1 MGLLR
6 NILIRSDKK
15 CLYKFVVNMGIK
27 GSISFAR
34 FQKRQKKGEFFP
46 AFNFISV
53 TDDCN
58 LNCQGCWVMG
68 KEKNSRLK
76 PEQVDRIIYDTKK
89 MGSYFFGILGGEPL
103 LYKPLPEIFKKHS
116 DCYFQLFTNGTLITP
131 EVAETLR
138 DCANVTPLISFEG
151 DEVVADIRRGGKNV
165 FQSANAAIDN
175 CISAGLITGVA
186 ISVCKS
192 NLKMAMSPE
201 FIQSLID
208 KGVAYLWY
216 YIYRPVGERPNY
228 ELALSSD
235 EIRQLRQHMVDAR
248 MEYSIAIIDTYWDAD
263 GNGMCP
269 AAEGLSHHIN
279 ASGFVEPCPVIQFA
293 ADHVDEKP
301 LDRLYAEY
309 GFLSDFRTQIQQK
322 TKGCVVMED
331 PKWLADFVQKHEA
344 KNTSGRKG
352 ELDRLRFAPETT
364 SHGSCEVIP
373 EKSRIYRFAKRRAFF
388 GLGAYG

>member
-1 MGLLR
+1 MGILK
-6 NILIRSDKK
+6 NILIRSDRR
-15 CLYKFVVNMGIK
+15 CLYKFIANMGIK
-27 GSISFAR
+27 GSMSFAR

-76 PEQVDRIIYDTKK
+76 PEQLNRIIDETKK
-89 MGSYFFGILGGEPL
+89 AGSYFFGILGGEPL
-103 LYKPLPEIFKKHS
+103 LYKPLPDIFKKHS
-116 DCYFQLFTNGTLITP
+116 DCYFQLFTNGTLLTP
-131 EVAETLR
+131 AMAETLR
-138 DCANVTPLISFEG
+138 QCANVTPLISFEG
-151 DEVVADIRRGGKNV
+151 DEEVADIRRGGTNV
-165 FQSANAAIDN
+165 YQSATQAIEN
-175 CISAGLITGVA
+175 STKAGLITGVA

-192 NLKMAMSPE
+192 NLEMAMSPA
-201 FIQSLID
+201 FINGLID

-216 YIYRPVGERPNY
+216 YIFRPVGPNPEY
-228 ELALSSD
+228 QLALSSE

-248 MEYSIAIIDTYWDAD
+248 MKYSIAIIDTYWDAD
-263 GNGMCP
+263 GHGMCP

-279 ASGFVEPCPVIQFA
+279 ASGYVEPCPIIQFA
-293 ADHVDEKP
+293 TENIDDKL
-301 LDRLYAEY
+301 LDRLYAEST
-309 GFLSDFRTQIQQK
+309 FLGDFRTQIQQK

-331 PKWLADFVQKHEA
+331 PQWLAEFVKKHDA
-344 KNTSGRKG
+344 KNTSGRRD
-352 ELDRLRFAPETT
+352 ELYRLATAPETF

-373 EKSRIYRFAKRRAFF
+373 EKSRIYRFAKKRAFF

>member
-1 MGLLR
+1 
-6 NILIRSDKK
+6 
-15 CLYKFVVNMGIK
+15 MGIK
-27 GSISFAR
+27 GSLSFAR

-58 LNCQGCWVMG
+58 LSCQGCWVVG

-76 PEQVDRIIYDTKK
+76 PEQVDRIIDQTKK
-89 MGSYFFGILGGEPL
+89 AGSYFFGILGGEPL
-103 LYKPLPEIFKKHS
+103 LYKPLPEIFQKHS

-138 DCANVTPLISFEG
+138 QCANVTPLISFEG
-151 DEVVADIRRGGKNV
+151 DEQVADVRRGGKNV
-165 FQSANAAIDN
+165 YQSANKGIEN
-175 CISAGLITGVA
+175 CTKAGLVTGVA

-192 NLKMAMSPE
+192 NLQMAMSPE

-208 KGVAYLWY
+208 RGVAYLWY
-216 YIYRPVGERPNY
+216 YIYRPVGLHPEY

-248 MEYSIAIIDTYWDAD
+248 TKYSIAIIDTYWDAD
-263 GNGMCP
+263 GKGICP
-269 AAEGLSHHIN
+269 AASGLSHHIN
-279 ASGFVEPCPVIQFA
+279 ASGFVEPCPIIQFA
-293 ADHVDEKP
+293 TDHIDEKP
-301 LDRLYAEY
+301 LSELYAQSV
-309 GFLSDFRTQIQQK
+309 FLSDFRNEIQNK
-322 TKGCVVMED
+322 TNGCILMED
-331 PKWLADFVQKHEA
+331 PQWLAGFVQKHKA
-344 KNTSGRKG
+344 LNTSGRRG
-352 ELDRLRFAPETT
+352 EAERLEVATVIC

-373 EKSRIYRFAKRRAFF
+373 EKSWIYRFAKRRAFF

>member
-1 MGLLR
+1 MGLLK
-6 NILIRSDKK
+6 NILVQTDKK

-27 GSISFAR
+27 GSMSFAR

-46 AFNFISV
+46 AFNFISI

-68 KEKNSRLK
+68 KEKNSRLN
-76 PEQVDRIIYDTKK
+76 PEQLNRIIDETKK
-89 MGSYFFGILGGEPL
+89 AGSYFFGILGGEPL
-103 LYKPLPEIFKKHS
+103 LYKPLPEIFRKHQ

-138 DCANVTPLISFEG
+138 QCANVTPLISFEG
-151 DEVVADIRRGGKNV
+151 DEEVADVRRGGKNV
-165 FQSANAAIDN
+165 FQSANQAIEN
-175 CISAGLITGVA
+175 CTKAGLVTGVA

-201 FIQSLID
+201 FINSLID

-216 YIYRPVGERPNY
+216 YIYRPVGQTPEYN
-228 ELALSSD
+228 LALSKD
-235 EIRQLRQHMVDAR
+235 EIRELRMHMVDAR
-248 MEYSIAIIDTYWDAD
+248 LKYSIAIIDTYWDAD

-279 ASGFVEPCPVIQFA
+279 ASGDVEPCPIIQFA
-293 ADHVDEKP
+293 ADNIADKP
-301 LDRLYAEY
+301 MDRLYAESK
-309 GFLSDFRTQIQQK
+309 FLSDFRTSIHEK

-331 PKWLADFVQKHEA
+331 PQWLAGFVQKHEA

-352 ELDRLRFAPETT
+352 ELERLKLAPETL

>member
-1 MGLLR
+1 
-6 NILIRSDKK
+6 
-15 CLYKFVVNMGIK
+15 MGIK
-27 GSISFAR
+27 GSMSFAR

-58 LNCQGCWVMG
+58 LNCQGCWVVG

-76 PEQVDRIIYDTKK
+76 PEQVDRIIEDTKK
-89 MGSYFFGILGGEPL
+89 EGSYFFGILGGEPL
-103 LYKPLPEIFKKHS
+103 LYKPLPEIFQKHS

-138 DCANVTPLISFEG
+138 QCANVTPLISFEG
-151 DEVVADIRRGGKNV
+151 DEQVADIRRGGKNV
-165 FQSANAAIDN
+165 YQSANQGIDN
-175 CISAGLITGVA
+175 CTKAGLVTGVA

-192 NLKMAMSPE
+192 NLQMAMSPE

-216 YIYRPVGERPNY
+216 YIYRPVGLHPEY
-228 ELALSSD
+228 QLALSRD

-248 MEYSIAIIDTYWDAD
+248 VIYSIAIIDTYWDAE
-263 GNGMCP
+263 GKGICP
-269 AAEGLSHHIN
+269 AASGLSHHIN
-279 ASGFVEPCPVIQFA
+279 ASGYVEPCPIIQFA
-293 ADHVDEKP
+293 TDHIDDKP
-301 LDRLYAEY
+301 LAELYAQST
-309 GFLSDFRTQIQQK
+309 FLSDFRTEIQNK
-322 TKGCVVMED
+322 TNGCVLMED
-331 PKWLADFVQKHEA
+331 PQWLAGFVIRHNA
-344 KNTSGRKG
+344 INTSGRRG
-352 ELDRLRFAPETT
+352 EAERLATAPVIC

-373 EKSRIYRFAKRRAFF
+373 EKSWIYRFAKRRAFF